1 VWGIP
6 YERDS
11 LYPSLGFSTSE
22 TGGARAIIAID
33 KDSIA
38 AKSGFQVKDQV
49 LALDG
54 VPAPDRETW
63 NRLMAAKSWGD
74 TAVVT
79 VKRNGAEVNLK
90 AELRRTVK
98 EKN

>member
-22 TGGARAIIAID
+22 TNGVRKIIAID
-33 KDSIA
+33 KESVA
-38 AKSGFQVKDQV
+38 AQSGFQVDDQI

-54 VPAPDRETW
+54 VAVADRETW
-63 NRLMAAKSWGD
+63 NRLMAGKNWGD

-79 VKRNGAEVNLK
+79 VKRAGADVNII

-98 EKN
+98 EKK